1 MSAVKTIT
9 IVATAVVLLAS
20 VVGSVYYINHQK
32 AEAQRAEKEAEQAEK
47 DERNAQRQER
57 LDNQAQ
63 AQPID
68 PDLQDPALDTSELT
82 PTEQCQLKKA
92 LDDLGQQGYVDLIEE
107 YGMYNMTIL
116 EEYVK
121 ASLSMDPQAIDP
133 QTTDV
138 EGFAQQ
144 IGESATLTD
153 FLSTKGYVC

>member
-121 ASLSMDPQAIDP
+121 ASLSMDP
-133 QTTDV
+133 
-138 EGFAQQ
+138 
-144 IGESATLTD
+144 
-153 FLSTKGYVC
+153 